1 MRGNAVSY
9 GHQALTSWA
18 DRSGSLGA
26 SAISTCGRL
35 AEEGA
40 AAAASQAEGL
50 HGDPTLATVMQREFL
65 HYVGRAVRRLCDHDE
80 DMARMIAAH
89 YLEGMKVEQAAQ
101 RIGVERRR
109 GNDLLW
115 CAQAWV
121 GSWLMQHVPRHVV
134 DGPVSDD

>member
-1 MRGNAVSY
+1 MSGNSVSY

-18 DRSGSLGA
+18 DRSDSLGA
-26 SAISTCGRL
+26 ASISTSGRL

-40 AAAASQAEGL
+40 AAAASQAQGL
-50 HGDPTLATVMQREFL
+50 HGDPTLSTVMQREFL

-80 DMARMIAAH
+80 DMARMIAAY
-89 YLEGMKVEQAAQ
+89 YLEGMQVEQAAQ
-101 RIGVERRR
+101 TIGIERRR

-134 DGPVSDD
+134 LGDAAND